1 MTATGSDPPRQTVVP
16 HRVGE
21 ERGQNPA
28 AVSVRGL
35 RRSYGIFEA
44 VRGIDLEITRGE
56 IFALLGP
63 NGAGKT
69 TTLEILEGFRERS
82 GGQVQVLGVDPPH
95 GDRAWRG
102 RIGIV
107 LQDSVPEPELTVRE
121 CLALYAGYYNDP
133 RGLDDT
139 LAQVGLADLGP
150 RRCEHLSGGERRRL
164 DVALALIGGPELL
177 FLDEPTT
184 GFDPAAR
191 RAMWELVDSLRSDGA
206 TIVLTTHYMDEA
218 ERLADRIAVIANGE
232 IVAVGSP
239 GSLGTGREPAAEIS
253 FTIPRGVELRNLPV
267 GIGTAGVDQHGKVRV
282 RTEDPVSTLFALTRW
297 ALDHDHSLPDLD
309 LHRPTLED
317 IYLQL
322 TTSSDS

>member
-1 MTATGSDPPRQTVVP
+1 MTTTRRDPAKPTDTAARLGAVEQ
-16 HRVGE
+16 RS
-21 ERGQNPA
+21 A

-35 RRSYGIFEA
+35 RRSYGSFEA
-44 VRGIDLEITRGE
+44 VRGIDLEIKRGE

-82 GGQVQVLGVDPPH
+82 DGEVRVLDVDPAH

-150 RRCEHLSGGERRRL
+150 RRCERLSGGERRRL

-191 RAMWELVDSLRSDGA
+191 RAMWELVHSLRSDGT

-218 ERLADRIAVIANGE
+218 ERLADRIAVIANGQ

-239 GSLGTGREPAAEIS
+239 ASLANGRQPAVEIS
-253 FTIPRGVELRNLPV
+253 FTVPGGIQLGQLPA
-267 GIGTAGVDQHGKVRV
+267 GIGASRIDQLGKVRV
-282 RTEDPVSTLFALTRW
+282 RTEDPVSALFSLTQW
-297 ALDHDHSLPDLD
+297 ALEHEHALPDLD
-309 LHRPTLED
+309 LRRPTLED

-322 TTSSDS
+322 TAGSDS